1 MAEPN
6 ATVAVTAVPLALVF
20 TAWLGPLYGVYALIL
35 AGAVT
40 GSFFALLAAPPQSRW
55 KALGLM
61 GRAVMLSLLM
71 TAAASQVLS
80 DWMGWHLDELYIF
93 VSFSIAA
100 LGDKWLEIID
110 TLKTTIQTA
119 VTGIFKKEQK

>member
-40 GSFFALLAAPPQSRW
+40 GSFFALLAAPPQSRCQ
-55 KALGLM
+55 ALGLM
-61 GRAVMLSLLM
+61 GRSVILSLLM